1 MSNFDFIA
9 TYVDLSDSSTYT
21 TNITLEGQLLKIS
34 FVWNERIGKRTI
46 FIRNS
51 ADVCY
56 LQNTIL
62 HPNESFELNS
72 NAVFDDLPYKVV
84 LQKVGD
90 TNKVGNIY
98 NWSKDFILCFYR
110 TVDIETEK
118 LNVKYGVT
126 APSTPSLPK
135 GFGNWILN
143 QGYELVNEDIKY
155 MAYKTNGVSYYD
167 SFANFDLVTALVRS
181 FHDSDMQQWQAVI
194 DACNELTGVTDW
206 VFDATNEHILYNDP
220 NIDSINYYKSTS
232 TATTIY
238 NSAKDACTSAEVM
251 NRLSY
256 SNGSG
261 GIFTNYIKPV
271 CYYTQMFYGSN
282 RVINLQVYQGLRTA
296 PLDISS
302 TISFTQI
309 AQKIISNT
317 SSSNQAI
324 SILAEAYIQEVCN
337 SLFNTDTS
345 KQFVKLEDLIPQ
357 LEVNKLLR

>member
-1 MSNFDFIA
+1 MEFEVFA
-9 TYVDLSDSSTYT
+9 TNVDLQDIPSYT

-110 TVDIETEK
+110 TVDLDVKK
-118 LNVKYGVT
+118 LNVVYGVT
-126 APSTPSLPK
+126 TPTTPSAPTPA
-135 GFGNWILN
+135 FGTWTLN
-143 QGYELVNEDIKY
+143 QGFTIVGDDIKLY
-155 MAYKTNGVSYYD
+155 GYKTNGIDTYD
-167 SFANFDLVTALVRS
+167 SFATFSLETALVRS
-181 FHDSDMQQWQAVI
+181 FHDTDMQQWQAVI

-251 NRLSY
+251 DRLSY

-261 GIFTNYIKPV
+261 GIFANYINPV

-282 RVINLQVYQGLRTA
+282 RVINLQVYQASRTA

-317 SSSNQAI
+317 SSTNEGMSL
-324 SILAEAYIQEVCN
+324 LAEAYIDGVAN
-337 SLFNTDTS
+337 SIFNSDES
-345 KQFVKLEDLIPQ
+345 KQFVKIEDLIPQ
-357 LEVNKLLR
+357 LEANKVLR